1 MARIAGVDLPKD
13 KHVVIGLQYIFGIG
27 ATSSAKI
34 LERAGVPFDV
44 KVRDLSEEQATKIR
58 GVMDRDFIVEGDL
71 RREVQFSV
79 RRLIEIGS
87 VRGMRHRRN
96 LPVNGQRTKTNAR
109 TRRGTRKTVAG
120 RGQRRGASKK

>member
-27 ATSSAKI
+27 PTSSKQI
-34 LERAGVPFDV
+34 LERANIPFDV
-44 KVRDLSEEQATKIR
+44 KIRDLSEEQESKIR
-58 GVMDRDFIVEGDL
+58 VVMERDFLVEGDL

-87 VRGMRHRRN
+87 IRGLRHRRN
-96 LPVNGQRTKTNAR
+96 LPVRGQRTKTNAR